1 MKKIIM
7 IVGALLLS
15 AGCLTAQDTATRG
28 YSSFFGS
35 ESTEWHVEDMNYD
48 VYGQNYRYL
57 IRGDTIISGM
67 NYKKME
73 VHRVMATAPQTY
85 FESGIDSSLSG
96 FVREDTIEGKL
107 WVRNGLTENG
117 DDLIVNLSLN
127 IGDTFYYRDNRGF
140 GIYVVHDVFMDS
152 LGRKVIAFN
161 DGYYQFFFIESVGAS
176 TFFGRVNLGL
186 YSTVICIF
194 HDDTLTYR
202 NNNLSDI
209 DTGNCWSAYRL
220 GVEGTAKNNI
230 KIYPNPAYNYINIE
244 ANDIHNITIFNLQG
258 NTLLSC
264 DNVKKYIDIQSIP
277 RGIVIVRIISDNGI
291 IYKQLVKI

>member
-1 MKKIIM
+1 MFKDIPLYGKE
-7 IVGALLLS
+7 LS
-15 AGCLTAQDTATRG
+15 Q
-28 YSSFFGS
+28 
-35 ESTEWHVEDMNYD
+35 MNLD
-48 VYGQNYRYL
+48 LHIKLNSLVVY
-57 IRGDTIISGM
+57 
-67 NYKKME
+67 
-73 VHRVMATAPQTY
+73 
-85 FESGIDSSLSG
+85 
-96 FVREDTIEGKL
+96 RELVLRKL
-107 WVRNGLTENG
+107 DIKLNVVDKNGRA
-117 DDLIVNLSLN
+117 DLSLN

-291 IYKQLVKI
+291 IYKQLAATARSSAAKVRYGTAEWFYMILVQQTIELSLVAILSLALFTIESLAQIGESL

>member
-15 AGCLTAQDTATRG
+15 AGCLKAQDTATRG

-230 KIYPNPAYNYINIE
+230 KIYPNPAYNYIKVDDNKLKCVQIYDQKGVLIAE
-244 ANDIHNITIFNLQG
+244 ASN
-258 NTLLSC
+258 
-264 DNVKKYIDIQSIP
+264 SIVDMTGKP
-277 RGIVIVRIISDNGI
+277 SGLYVIVAITDDKI
-291 IYKQLVKI
+291 IYKKIIKK